1 MGCERMNPHDDLPRD
16 WRDEIIATAR
26 EQADARRYQETLIAQ
41 KVGEAHRAAFKE
53 KFPGQVEHCMRLIAE
68 RLQKG
73 LAKDAE
79 VGLSDCSA
87 KDLSWALRNLYTI
100 HQDLTRE

>member
-1 MGCERMNPHDDLPRD
+1 MMEPWKNDAIR
-16 WRDEIIATAR
+16 TAR
-26 EQADARRYQETLIAQ
+26 EQADAVRVQDTLIAQ
-41 KVGEAHRAAFKE
+41 KVGATHRAAFRE
-53 KFPGQVEHCMRLIAE
+53 KFPGQIEHCMRLIAE

-87 KDLSWALRNLYTI
+87 KDLSWALINLYKI
-100 HQDLTRE
+100 HQSLMEPESAT

>member
-1 MGCERMNPHDDLPRD
+1 MNNKPQ
-16 WRDEIIATAR
+16 
-26 EQADARRYQETLIAQ
+26 EQLQDARIMS
-41 KVGEAHRAAFKE
+41 KVNAVHREAFRE

-79 VGLSDCSA
+79 IGLSDCSA
-87 KDLSWALRNLYTI
+87 KDLSWALLNLYKI
-100 HQDLTRE
+100 HQQLQA

>member
-1 MGCERMNPHDDLPRD
+1 MGE
-16 WRDEIIATAR
+16 WKDEAIRTAR
-26 EQADARRYQETLIAQ
+26 EQADAVRVQDTLIAQ
-41 KVGEAHRAAFKE
+41 KVGATHRAAFRE
-53 KFPGQVEHCMRLIAE
+53 KFPGQIEHCMRLIAE

-87 KDLSWALRNLYTI
+87 KDLSWALLNLYKI
-100 HQDLTRE
+100 HQSLMEPESAT

>member
-1 MGCERMNPHDDLPRD
+1 MVMGE
-16 WRDEIIATAR
+16 WKDEAIKIAR
-26 EQADARRYQETLIAQ
+26 EQADAARVQETIIQQ
-41 KVGEAHRAAFKE
+41 KLGATHRAAFRE

-79 VGLSDCSA
+79 ISISDCSA
-87 KDLSWALRNLYTI
+87 KDLSWALLNLYEI
-100 HQDLTRE
+100 HTDLIKE

>member
-1 MGCERMNPHDDLPRD
+1 MGEWKDAA
-16 WRDEIIATAR
+16 IKIAT
-26 EQADARRYQETLIAQ
+26 EQADAKRVEEVKIQQ
-41 KVGEAHRAAFKE
+41 KLGAAHRAAFHE

-79 VGLSDCSA
+79 IAISDCSA
-87 KDLSWALRNLYTI
+87 KDLSWALRNLYLI
-100 HQDLTRE
+100 HQDLVKE

>member
-1 MGCERMNPHDDLPRD
+1 MMGQ
-16 WRDEIIATAR
+16 WRDDAIRAAT
-26 EQADARRYQETLIAQ
+26 EQADALRVEEVKIQQ
-41 KVGEAHRAAFKE
+41 KLGAAHRAAFQA
-53 KFPGQVEHCMRLIAE
+53 KFPGQIEHCMRLIAE

-87 KDLSWALRNLYTI
+87 KDLSWALLNLYKI
-100 HQDLTRE
+100 HQQLQD

>member
-1 MGCERMNPHDDLPRD
+1 MMQPWKTDAIR
-16 WRDEIIATAR
+16 TAQ
-26 EQADARRYQETLIAQ
+26 EQADANRVQETIIQQ
-41 KVGEAHRAAFKE
+41 KLGATHRAAFRE
-53 KFPGQVEHCMRLIAE
+53 KFPGQIEHCMRLIAE

-87 KDLSWALRNLYTI
+87 KDLSWALVNLYEI
-100 HQDLTRE
+100 HQDLAQE

>member
-1 MGCERMNPHDDLPRD
+1 MMEPWKNDAIR
-16 WRDEIIATAR
+16 TAR
-26 EQADARRYQETLIAQ
+26 EQADAVRVQDTLIAQ
-41 KVGEAHRAAFKE
+41 KVGATHRAAFRE
-53 KFPGQVEHCMRLIAE
+53 KFPGQIEHCMRLIAE

-87 KDLSWALRNLYTI
+87 KDLSWALLNLYQI
-100 HQDLTRE
+100 HCDLTQE

>member
-1 MGCERMNPHDDLPRD
+1 MGHQRVMGE
-16 WRDEIIATAR
+16 WKDEAIRTAR
-26 EQADARRYQETLIAQ
+26 EQADAVRVAETLIAQ
-41 KVGEAHRAAFKE
+41 KVGATHRAAFRE
-53 KFPGQVEHCMRLIAE
+53 KFPGQIEHCMRLIAE

-87 KDLSWALRNLYTI
+87 KDLSWALLNLYKI
-100 HQDLTRE
+100 HQELVQE